1 MIHKPKHSSKTR
13 VYASIIGL
21 VLVAN
26 ILLSAL
32 VVFANYP
39 TEAHRAT
46 ARKLDVFSASMF
58 NGGDFATIMDSEEYK
73 KAAESPEASYTNTA
87 TIYTL
92 IFNMIASV
100 GLIGMVYYYLR
111 KHRITPKPV
120 GMTVLLVS
128 IGGLLPLILT
138 QFGSALYLGTH
149 MPGIGSVAFMLF
161 IGMVVAP
168 LVTLLI
174 TRIIDWYY
182 TSKYSFVID

>member
-73 KAAESPEASYTNTA
+73 KAAAN
-87 TIYTL
+87 
-92 IFNMIASV
+92 
-100 GLIGMVYYYLR
+100 
-111 KHRITPKPV
+111 
-120 GMTVLLVS
+120 
-128 IGGLLPLILT
+128 
-138 QFGSALYLGTH
+138 
-149 MPGIGSVAFMLF
+149 
-161 IGMVVAP
+161 
-168 LVTLLI
+168 
-174 TRIIDWYY
+174 
-182 TSKYSFVID
+182 